1 MPHSSF
7 CGGGVGI
14 KIIRAWG
21 CCEVGDGVVSGV
33 GVISGI
39 GVVSGVRIPL
49 LEEGMGQG
57 DIGRAQSTISHG
69 RSHRG
74 TPKGAGSISPVSR
87 PWVLLGWD
95 LPPHFEVEILILAV
109 GAPKRGEGLGPK
121 LGAAPKSWLDD
132 GEDLHQ

>member
-7 CGGGVGI
+7 WRGGVGI

-33 GVISGI
+33 GVISE
-39 GVVSGVRIPL
+39 VRIPL
-49 LEEGMGQG
+49 LGEGMGQG
-57 DIGRAQSTISHG
+57 DMGRAHNTICHG

-74 TPKGAGSISPVSR
+74 TPKGGGSISPVSR

-109 GAPKRGEGLGPK
+109 GAPKKGEGLGPVGAK
-121 LGAAPKSWLDD
+121 LGAAPKSWMED